1 MASKFLAEMVTRS
14 KLDRTTSRLEVTFC
28 DDAGRTQTVSLK
40 PDALAVLAT
49 IANELSG
56 AGHATR
62 EYLTKMP
69 THYAVGVGRH
79 EPVVMLRFEDD
90 PAYGLT
96 AAQAMSLAEALVE
109 QAEAVPASLC
119 SLRH

>member
-1 MASKFLAEMVTRS
+1 MASKFVAEMVTQS
-14 KLDRTTSRLEVTFC
+14 KVDQATSRLEVTFC
-28 DDAGRTQTVSLK
+28 DDAGQVQTVSFA

-49 IANELSG
+49 IINELSS
-56 AGHATR
+56 AGRATR

-69 THYAVGVGRH
+69 KHYAVGVGRH

-109 QAEAVPASLC
+109 QAEAVPVSLC
-119 SLRH
+119 LTRH